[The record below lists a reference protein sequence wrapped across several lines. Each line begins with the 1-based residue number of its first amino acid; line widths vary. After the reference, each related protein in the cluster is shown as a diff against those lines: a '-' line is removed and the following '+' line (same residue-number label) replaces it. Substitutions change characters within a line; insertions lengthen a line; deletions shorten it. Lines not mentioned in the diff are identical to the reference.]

1 MREEQAKSRFNTRQ
15 HCVSTLPQASAR
27 DPAPTDSPIVQYFDT
42 VLNRVRVTR
51 WPPIFLPGSPHVI
64 LIESRR
70 ALISYQGYHMLLLT
84 LAGNWT
90 LYLAANERAQ
100 AAVMGVNANGEIVD
114 VVARP
119 AAAAA

>member
-1 MREEQAKSRFNTRQ
+1 
-15 HCVSTLPQASAR
+15 
-27 DPAPTDSPIVQYFDT
+27 
-42 VLNRVRVTR
+42 
-51 WPPIFLPGSPHVI
+51 
-64 LIESRR
+64 
-70 ALISYQGYHMLLLT
+70 MLLLT

>member
-1 MREEQAKSRFNTRQ
+1 MAQVEIALMVGILGPSAPSPYFVPGLPHGIRIELRQ
-15 HCVSTLPQASAR
+15 
-27 DPAPTDSPIVQYFDT
+27 
-42 VLNRVRVTR
+42 
-51 WPPIFLPGSPHVI
+51 
-64 LIESRR
+64 